1 MNNKNNDFFLGSP
14 KQSKKE
20 EQKMPETANVEEGG
34 TLQEQLPET
43 KKKGMTLK
51 TIPMS
56 LKKIRK
62 VIDEVKDRNT
72 PITAEEKFDL
82 SITGS
87 YLSYLATTVQNM
99 ISESK

>member
-1 MNNKNNDFFLGSP
+1 MAKESTNKIP
-14 KQSKKE
+14 EKQMELS
-20 EQKMPETANVEEGG
+20 
-34 TLQEQLPET
+34 

-62 VIDEVKDRNT
+62 AIDEVKDRGT
-72 PITAEEKFDL
+72 PITPEEKFDL

-87 YLSYLATTVQNM
+87 YLSYLATIIQETVD
-99 ISESK
+99 SAK